1 MTISRRE
8 AGRLKADTERWGPVV
23 KAIGL
28 TADA

>member
-8 AGRLKADTERWGPVV
+8 AARLNADAERWGPVV
-23 KAIGL
+23 KAIGC